1 MILMNRYDEVMSKI
15 TITPQMQQRIM
26 NNIQEIDF
34 ESQPK
39 KVYFLKNYK
48 KYFSIAACALV
59 CIVGTLLVSERIK
72 LEQEPLQQ
80 AIPDIVEYSSRN
92 ELSSAVGFD
101 VMEVQNIP
109 FDVEETEYIS
119 YWKKL
124 AEIVYLGSENTLTFR
139 MSVGNEE
146 ISGNYNEYEEV
157 KSYSVDSWIV
167 TIKGKNGL
175 YNLAIWSDSVFSYA
189 LEVDTSVSETDLLS
203 MIQSIK

>member
-1 MILMNRYDEVMSKI
+1 MNRYDKVMNKI

-26 NNIQEIDF
+26 NNIQEVDF

-39 KVYFLKNYK
+39 KVYFLKTYK
-48 KYFSIAACALV
+48 KYFSIAACVLV

-72 LEQEPLQQ
+72 LEQEPIQQ
-80 AIPDIVEYSSRN
+80 AIPDIVDYSSRN
-92 ELSSAVGFD
+92 ELSSAVGFE
-101 VMEVQNIP
+101 VIEVQNIP

-124 AEIVYLGSENTLTFR
+124 AEIVYSGSENTLTFR
-139 MSVGNEE
+139 MSVGNED

-157 KSYSVDSWIV
+157 TSYPVDSWIV
-167 TIKGKNGL
+167 TIKGNSEL
-175 YNLAIWSDSVFSYA
+175 YNLAIWSVCEFSYA
-189 LEVDTSVSETDLLS
+189 LELADSVSETDLLS

>member
-1 MILMNRYDEVMSKI
+1 MNRYDKVMNKI

-26 NNIQEIDF
+26 NNIQEVDF

-39 KVYFLKNYK
+39 KVYFLKTYK
-48 KYFSIAACALV
+48 KYFSIAACVLV

-72 LEQEPLQQ
+72 LEQEPIQQ
-80 AIPDIVEYSSRN
+80 AIPDIVDYSSRN
-92 ELSSAVGFD
+92 ELSSAVGFE
-101 VMEVQNIP
+101 VIEVQNIP

-124 AEIVYLGSENTLTFR
+124 AEIVYSGSENTLTFR
-139 MSVGNEE
+139 MSVGNED

-157 KSYSVDSWIV
+157 KSYPVDSWIV
-167 TIKGKNGL
+167 TIKGNSEL
-175 YNLAIWSDSVFSYA
+175 YNLAIWSDGEFSYA
-189 LEVDTSVSETDLLS
+189 LELADSVSETDLLS